1 MRSSSKYQQIRKEAP
16 RNAPGRGN
24 AQATGVVRHFAGKRG
39 AAAVSDSDDSDD
51 DQDEEEDEEE
61 EQEETPNDT
70 TSTYAGQE
78 AGENGQ
84 VEEEKEP
91 ALKPKMMI
99 KPITVK
105 ITDRPP
111 EPPVVKVK
119 PVQAPEKP
127 MQRSS
132 IKAAPPPESSSE
144 EEDDSEEEDS
154 SSESDAPVLVKP
166 TFISKAKRA
175 QAATNKPVVAASTKP
190 AATNTDDDAAA
201 AAKRKEQT
209 LALAEH
215 SLQHQA
221 DLEALLQQTTALDAE
236 LAKVDDT
243 DDTDPAAERAAWRL
257 RELARLQRDRE
268 ALVERERAREEL
280 ETLRESTT
288 EQQREAE
295 AIARRRQREQDEQ
308 DAKRKAGEDQS
319 SGNYMQ
325 RYYHKGAFFQEDEF
339 IKNRDFSGALEDD
352 YHDKRILPKALQAR
366 TSGEVGLRGR
376 TKYRSLAEEDT
387 SRGAL
392 WDVATRGPRPRD
404 RGPGERD
411 YDDERDG
418 RDRHRRESHEPRDP
432 EGEEAYRKRREL

>member
-1 MRSSSKYQQIRKEAP
+1 MRASNKSQQIRKEAP
-16 RNAPGRGN
+16 RNAPGRGT

-39 AAAVSDSDDSDD
+39 AAAVSDSDDADND
-51 DQDEEEDEEE
+51 YDEEEDDEEETHQDDTPIYTEADENDQIEPEEKEEE
-61 EQEETPNDT
+61 E
-70 TSTYAGQE
+70 
-78 AGENGQ
+78 
-84 VEEEKEP
+84 

-99 KPITVK
+99 KPITAK
-105 ITDRPP
+105 IFDRPP
-111 EPPVVKVK
+111 ELPVVKTT
-119 PVQAPEKP
+119 PVQAQQKP
-127 MQRSS
+127 MPKPS

-144 EEDDSEEEDS
+144 EEEEDSEEEES

-166 TFISKAKRA
+166 TFISKAKRG
-175 QAATNKPVVAASTKP
+175 QAAASKSVAAASTNP
-190 AATNTDDDAAA
+190 AASDAAAAA

-215 SLQHQA
+215 SLQYQA

-243 DDTDPAAERAAWRL
+243 DDTDAAAERAAWRL

-268 ALVERERAREEL
+268 ALVAREREREEL
-280 ETLRESTT
+280 ETLREGKT

-295 AIARRRQREQDEQ
+295 AIARQQKEQEEEERTKKQ
-308 DAKRKAGEDQS
+308 ANEDQS

-339 IKNRDFSGALEDD
+339 IKNRDFSGAVEDD
-352 YHDKRILPKALQAR
+352 YRDKRVLPKALQAR

-376 TKYRSLAEEDT
+376 SKYRSLAEEDT

-392 WDVATRGPRPRD
+392 WDVATRISRPRD
-404 RGPGERD
+404 RVSGDRDRD
-411 YDDERDG
+411 YERDG
-418 RDRHRRESHEPRDP
+418 RDRYRRESHEPRDP
-432 EGEEAYRKRREL
+432 EGEEAYRRRRGL

>member
-1 MRSSSKYQQIRKEAP
+1 MRSSSKYQQIRKEAS

-257 RELARLQRDRE
+257 RELARLQRDRN
-268 ALVERERAREEL
+268 VRP
-280 ETLRESTT
+280 
-288 EQQREAE
+288 
-295 AIARRRQREQDEQ
+295 
-308 DAKRKAGEDQS
+308 KP
-319 SGNYMQ
+319 
-325 RYYHKGAFFQEDEF
+325 
-339 IKNRDFSGALEDD
+339 
-352 YHDKRILPKALQAR
+352 LPAAANGSKTSR
-366 TSGEVGLRGR
+366 TRNGKPGR
-376 TKYRSLAEEDT
+376 TNPAATTCSGTTIRVPFSKRMSSSRTGISVAPWRMTTTTSAFCPRLCRRAQAARS
-387 SRGAL
+387 GC
-392 WDVATRGPRPRD
+392 V
-404 RGPGERD
+404 
-411 YDDERDG
+411 DG
-418 RDRHRRESHEPRDP
+418 LNTGR
-432 EGEEAYRKRREL
+432 